1 VKEGV
6 NNRINVNCALYD
18 PDKKGTLI
26 HEMQHL
32 LYFFKPLNP
41 EQQIEQL
48 FVNKTTKRLKPDD
61 VINNITTKI
70 EQRQK
75 YLQTVSKEMSIPH
88 HALENWYISAQRKRK
103 DDDPEYV
110 CRETEKMS
118 NIMSIRKTLNIK
130 PGGNITYNMLKPY
143 ITGQKHNTDVSWV
156 LLCWAKNGFPDI
168 NQMLNKINQL
178 AYNNTK
184 NNVNNNTNVA

>member
-1 VKEGV
+1 MNPAKKIQDAFVSSKTVKQTEQKVRESLPSGKVKTYTSDVVNAAKKIGV
-6 NNRINVNCALYD
+6 
-18 PDKKGTLI
+18 
-26 HEMQHL
+26 
-32 LYFFKPLNP
+32 
-41 EQQIEQL
+41 
-48 FVNKTTKRLKPDD
+48 KPDD
-61 VINNITTKI
+61 LEYWKLTLK
-70 EQRQK
+70 QS
-75 YLQTVSKEMSIPH
+75 SKAKED
-88 HALENWYISAQRKRK
+88 AN
-103 DDDPEYV
+103 YV

-184 NNVNNNTNVA
+184 NNVNNNTTVA